1 MNAYVLLMDNG
12 SLEPASTRQLR
23 ELAAALAARVGRPVA
38 PVSLAHSDKIDPAR
52 LDGRPAELFEATLDR
67 LIAAGVRDVVVA
79 PQFIGPSLALTRHV
93 PAVIAERRAHVPELR
108 VALAPPLF
116 APGETQLGEILAE
129 HVREQIAKSPGQR
142 PRVAIVDHGS
152 PARAVTE
159 VRDAVAAQ
167 VRARLADEAIEV
179 AGCSM
184 ERREGAEFDFN
195 EPTLEHLLAR
205 LEWRTAPLV
214 IGMLFLAPGRHAG
227 PDGDVAQIVRAARG
241 DDPAVRF
248 TKLLGANP
256 RLIEILAERV
266 EGAIRPR
273 AGGGGELSG

>member
-1 MNAYVLLMDNG
+1 MNAHVLLMDNG
-12 SLEPASTRQLR
+12 SLEPASTWQLR
-23 ELAAALAARVGRPVA
+23 ELAAALSARVGRPVA
-38 PVSLAHSDKIDPAR
+38 PVSLAHSDKIDAAR
-52 LDGRPAELFEATLDR
+52 LDGRPAELFEAALDR
-67 LIAAGVRDVVVA
+67 LIAESVQEIVVA
-79 PQFIGPSLALTRHV
+79 PLFIGPSLALTRHV
-93 PAVIAERRAHVPELR
+93 PAVIAERRARVPELR

-116 APGETQLGEILAE
+116 APGETRLGEILAE
-129 HVREQIAKSPGQR
+129 HVREQIGAGGR

-152 PARAVTE
+152 PALAVTE

-167 VRARLADEAIEV
+167 VRARLGGEVSEV

-205 LEWRTAPLV
+205 PEWRAGSVV

-241 DDPAVRF
+241 DDPTVRF
-248 TKLLGANP
+248 TKLLGANS

-266 EGAIRPR
+266 GVA
-273 AGGGGELSG
+273 